1 MQIYFVKNQLFDSAK
16 VLRNNNSVTDS
27 YRILPI
33 STAFYRFPPKLG
45 VKGEVKMGVKK
56 ES

>member
-1 MQIYFVKNQLFDSAK
+1 MSFGSAK